1 MVGLTGLILTPW
13 APVCV
18 RPAAWGLWGD
28 GGSEGQRRLACPGPG
43 LGGQQRHS
51 HAPGRG
57 RHGAS
62 QLRARGVSSVEESS
76 REERGRSRATA
87 WAAQPTPALMLP
99 APSWPDPS
107 SLRGQGSEE
116 HLLVQSELDLL
127 AIHVRPE
134 PVTAEPALLPTHK
147 VSPAGRVFAPYP
159 VTQIGTGCSEGSGA
173 LGDAILGLPLG
184 LDIRGLR

>member
-1 MVGLTGLILTPW
+1 MGVELRSLKRVSRAGLLEAVGGE
-13 APVCV
+13 
-18 RPAAWGLWGD
+18 
-28 GGSEGQRRLACPGPG
+28 S
-43 LGGQQRHS
+43 
-51 HAPGRG
+51 
-57 RHGAS
+57 
-62 QLRARGVSSVEESS
+62 VSLEESS
-76 REERGRSRATA
+76 LGG
-87 WAAQPTPALMLP
+87 PPASLG
-99 APSWPDPS
+99 SWPLPLPPS
-107 SLRGQGSEE
+107 SKP
-116 HLLVQSELDLL
+116 VIDLL